1 VACVSKGRHLF
12 RERDVTR
19 AVKAV
24 TKAGVKVAQVK
35 IAPDGTIVV
44 LAGKPV
50 DGTNEWDNEE
60 DGKTRTSLHQ

>member
-1 VACVSKGRHLF
+1 MGRGSHLF

-24 TKAGVKVAQVK
+24 TKAGVDVAQVK

-44 LAGKPV
+44 QTGKLVEPKEIK
-50 DGTNEWDNEE
+50 NEWDEAVYGGNKAEA
-60 DGKTRTSLHQ
+60 RQ